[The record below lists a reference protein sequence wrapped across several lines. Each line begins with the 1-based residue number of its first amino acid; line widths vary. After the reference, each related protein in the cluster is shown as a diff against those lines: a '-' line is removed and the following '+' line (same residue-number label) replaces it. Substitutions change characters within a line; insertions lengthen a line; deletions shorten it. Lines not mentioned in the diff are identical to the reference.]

1 MRNSEDIKQELQKQ
15 LHLEIVQEIDNGE
28 DSRPHI
34 YKVKEDG
41 EAWFVKVVEI
51 PGRVVAN
58 LSALSTAEKADIYQ
72 TLKLD
77 QKDPKYNELDMWW
90 RVHKNDEYGK
100 EYILGFYKHEFLR
113 WETKNM
119 LGVDLVLFMT
129 EAECLVDR
137 LEKYSSN
144 DPSKV
149 EDEATVLKIGMDI
162 CKALIAME
170 SEGVYHRDIKPG
182 NIYFYNGN
190 YVLGDFGISVS
201 RNQKRSSWPRQFT
214 ASYCAPAQRKTGG
227 GDHRGDIYS
236 LGLVLFELSYPEWA
250 GKFNARLC
258 GVEDK
263 KGNSAEK
270 LLPDI
275 SGSEKLNEVI
285 HKACR
290 VDEKLR
296 YADAREMLKA
306 LEVAAGY
313 DNAKTEVAEEGNP
326 YGEDDILIQ
335 MSDIDDEMLW
345 EAGKFWYESSRAEG
359 NRFEK
364 FEIDEK
370 LMKLMSAA
378 DQKEAAK
385 KLPIHVYE
393 EDSEQTL
400 LLEDIILKSGDS
412 HIYLVGEGG
421 IGKTT
426 ALYSIMEKAYKDNK
440 SYNARVKSI
449 PLFIEL
455 SKAPDEYKKV
465 YKEGRSTFIHRC
477 IMMQMKAQMSGEK
490 FQLDRDIFEMEE
502 KDVVK
507 PVERLLCAVDAPVQ
521 YVLLLDGLNE
531 VSVKQLQ
538 ETKMSVMEMIIEE
551 INQLKDKRKYPKVKL
566 ILTGRSDEYIVRE
579 DIVRYHLTGVK
590 DVIGYLQANH
600 IETAGIE
607 KNKRVLNTLK
617 NPLFLKLYCQVSSKE
632 NIATPGEIFYAF
644 FNEHKKNLETYTV
657 KSRIE
662 QIEQDLKSVASVGGE
677 KRIDA
682 RMQYFILDFL
692 LPEIG
697 WYMEKNNLYFLDIEN
712 LQMII
717 SAILNGRKENDICGK
732 NGKTVFNEYNSG
744 IGIGSDTEKCA
755 ELLLKLGTTE
765 RESVEMI
772 VSCCISSFGILYKNN
787 SQFGFI
793 HQHIRDYFA
802 AMRIINN
809 MRIALYA
816 KDEKDYMMDFN
827 NVILGDEVVRIIGE
841 ILGEYHN
848 TSKWNDGEWENTV
861 PQEKC
866 KRTMLTDCIDL
877 YRNVFLEDGEIN
889 YGVRNL
895 LEIMYQAR
903 GELCACDLSKLDLR
917 FCALNNIDLYGTDF
931 DGSLL
936 QGGTIFASSHQG
948 VVRKT
953 VYSPTGEYIISCG
966 DDGCVK
972 MWHAKTKKYI
982 KTIVM
987 YPCPTTNIGFSN
999 NGRYFF
1005 VATIYRVDVMDAV
1018 TFEIQHIFECAYNAV
1033 FSPNS
1038 ELIAIVYSKKIEMV
1052 ELPSFICK
1060 GEIGECRSYFTP
1072 GTPDGVL
1079 LPRINDDICFSPDS
1093 KKIVY
1098 GTRKHI
1104 EMWDSYNCKKI
1115 GTFKESQENDA
1126 VHFSSNG
1133 KYIAWST
1140 TDGIVICK
1148 SDPNVQA
1155 PEIQKIEMVNNKR
1168 IGTVYFI
1175 RFILDDKFILAA
1187 DDYKVMIFS
1196 ITGIGEIQECY
1207 IYDTDQISNISEFYT
1222 YREEQVLISSEK
1234 GNIYALNIEDMEY
1247 TCINNF
1253 SINAISDM
1261 KCVFDC
1267 YVIIL
1272 GNSEDVQIWDILE
1285 KKCIRQ
1291 LYFKDEKICKCACT
1305 PTSDKIVFASKW
1317 GKIFV
1322 FDKETLKFDKE
1333 YTIEK
1338 YVKSIEFD
1346 ESGRYIVV
1354 ASLLPDET
1362 TQIRVYD
1369 MQTDQVETIN
1379 FDEFRVKH
1387 ACFYPNEKNLLII
1400 GDEECKQVNIAS
1412 KEVIK
1417 TLSGQSHFYNEKNY
1431 YDRIIQKKHV
1441 QDCWDFEEHFEE
1453 KTSIKCGIYNGNE
1466 RWLYLGDTGGYIKVL
1481 KADSD
1486 RCIALLNCAKEPI
1499 TSIMFSTDKELFT
1512 GIPKEDYMFLNKSPI
1527 KIYNSETFKCEYKI
1541 KNVRKRA
1548 KSCVIFGDNN
1558 QKIWFGDYDGAIE
1571 IWEKQE
1577 KYEQAQQNYRDN
1589 KNIKT
1594 FCNKV
1599 GNWLHRKIMGNRDFY
1614 DYYLVKTIPFVS
1626 GLLIE
1631 SARFTNLHP
1640 KSTLTPDAMEIL
1652 ESYGAIIK

>member
-1 MRNSEDIKQELQKQ
+1 MRNSKDIKQELQKQ

-41 EAWFVKVVEI
+41 ESWFVKVVEI
-51 PGRVVAN
+51 SGRVVTN
-58 LSALSTAEKADIYQ
+58 LSALSMAEKADIYQ

-113 WETKNM
+113 WETKDM

-296 YADAREMLKA
+296 YANAREMLKD

-345 EAGKFWYESSRAEG
+345 DAGKFWYESSRAEG

-393 EDSEQTL
+393 EDCEQTL
-400 LLEDIILKSGDS
+400 LLEDVILKSGDS

-440 SYNARVKSI
+440 SYDARVKSI

-455 SKAPDEYKKV
+455 SKTPDEYKKV
-465 YKEGRSTFIHRC
+465 YKEGRSTFIRRC
-477 IMMQMKAQMSGEK
+477 IMMQVKAQMSGEK

-531 VSVKQLQ
+531 VSVKQLA

-566 ILTGRSDEYIVRE
+566 ILTGRSNEYIVRE

-600 IETAGIE
+600 IETVGMKE
-607 KNKRVLNTLK
+607 NERLLGTLK

-632 NIATPGEIFYAF
+632 NVATPGEILYAF

-697 WYMEKNNLYFLDIEN
+697 WYMERNNLYFLDIEN
-712 LQMII
+712 LQMLI

-732 NGKTVFNEYNSG
+732 NGKAVFNEYNSG

-809 MRIALYA
+809 IRIALYA
-816 KDEKDYMMDFN
+816 KDEKACMEDFN
-827 NVILGDEVVRIIGE
+827 VSLLGDDVAHFIGE

-848 TSKWNDGEWENTV
+848 IPEKKGVVWKSTV

-866 KRTMLTDCIDL
+866 KRTMLTDCLEL
-877 YRNVFLEDGEIN
+877 YRNVFFEDDEIN

-895 LEIMYQAR
+895 LKIIYEAR
-903 GELCACDLSKLDLR
+903 KTLAACDLSKFDLR
-917 FCALNNIDLYGTDF
+917 FCTLNNIELYDVDF
-931 DGSLL
+931 TGSLL
-936 QGGTIFASSHQG
+936 QKETIFPNGHFGSVES
-948 VVRKT
+948 VVF
-953 VYSPTGEYIISCG
+953 SPTREYILSSG
-966 DDGCVK
+966 DDGCIK
-972 MWHAKTKKYI
+972 MWHTKTKKFI
-982 KTIVM
+982 KTIIK
-987 YPCPTTNIGFSN
+987 YSFRIDNIGFSN
-999 NGRYFF
+999 DGRYFF
-1005 VATIYRVDVMDAV
+1005 AATFKQVDIMNAS
-1018 TFEIQHIFECAYNAV
+1018 TFKIEHTFKGAYNAV
-1033 FSPNS
+1033 FSPDS
-1038 ELIAIVYSKKIEMV
+1038 KLIAIVYQKRVKIV
-1052 ELPSFICK
+1052 EVPFFISK
-1060 GEIGECRSYFTP
+1060 GEVSLELSFGYYEYMPANGRRSRVFEGIRFGMDSKILAYSDSNQIHLWDIYKNKEIGCFYEPKKC
-1072 GTPDGVL
+1072 
-1079 LPRINDDICFSPDS
+1079 NEICFTFSNMRPMS
-1093 KKIVY
+1093 KSEEYSHLFGEGDMSECQSV
-1098 GTRKHI
+1098 
-1104 EMWDSYNCKKI
+1104 C
-1115 GTFKESQENDA
+1115 
-1126 VHFSSNG
+1126 FSING
-1133 KYIAWST
+1133 RYIAW
-1140 TDGIVICK
+1140 GNAHRIVICE
-1148 SDPNVQA
+1148 SALNYQSCM
-1155 PEIQKIEMVNNKR
+1155 IQKI
-1168 IGTVYFI
+1168 
-1175 RFILDDKFILAA
+1175 
-1187 DDYKVMIFS
+1187 
-1196 ITGIGEIQECY
+1196 
-1207 IYDTDQISNISEFYT
+1207 
-1222 YREEQVLISSEK
+1222 
-1234 GNIYALNIEDMEY
+1234 
-1247 TCINNF
+1247 
-1253 SINAISDM
+1253 
-1261 KCVFDC
+1261 
-1267 YVIIL
+1267 
-1272 GNSEDVQIWDILE
+1272 
-1285 KKCIRQ
+1285 
-1291 LYFKDEKICKCACT
+1291 
-1305 PTSDKIVFASKW
+1305 
-1317 GKIFV
+1317 
-1322 FDKETLKFDKE
+1322 
-1333 YTIEK
+1333 
-1338 YVKSIEFD
+1338 
-1346 ESGRYIVV
+1346 
-1354 ASLLPDET
+1354 
-1362 TQIRVYD
+1362 
-1369 MQTDQVETIN
+1369 
-1379 FDEFRVKH
+1379 
-1387 ACFYPNEKNLLII
+1387 
-1400 GDEECKQVNIAS
+1400 
-1412 KEVIK
+1412 KEV
-1417 TLSGQSHFYNEKNY
+1417 
-1431 YDRIIQKKHV
+1431 
-1441 QDCWDFEEHFEE
+1441 
-1453 KTSIKCGIYNGNE
+1453 NG
-1466 RWLYLGDTGGYIKVL
+1466 RKV
-1481 KADSD
+1481 SD
-1486 RCIALLNCAKEPI
+1486 E
-1499 TSIMFSTDKELFT
+1499 
-1512 GIPKEDYMFLNKSPI
+1512 
-1527 KIYNSETFKCEYKI
+1527 
-1541 KNVRKRA
+1541 
-1548 KSCVIFGDNN
+1548 
-1558 QKIWFGDYDGAIE
+1558 
-1571 IWEKQE
+1571 
-1577 KYEQAQQNYRDN
+1577 
-1589 KNIKT
+1589 
-1594 FCNKV
+1594 
-1599 GNWLHRKIMGNRDFY
+1599 
-1614 DYYLVKTIPFVS
+1614 
-1626 GLLIE
+1626 
-1631 SARFTNLHP
+1631 
-1640 KSTLTPDAMEIL
+1640 
-1652 ESYGAIIK
+1652 